1 MTAAAKPA
9 KAKKVKISLKT
20 LVLLL
25 LHTHTEEKNRAECF
39 LLVASVV
46 VVWWLVNRPTFI
58 LVSSSIHVLIMK
70 VSVQSICNFQDALL
84 MAPKPAA
91 TTTQMKHLAH

>member
-1 MTAAAKPA
+1 MTAAAFKQA
-9 KAKKVKISLKT
+9 KESENQFKDIGFAT
-20 LVLLL
+20 FA
-25 LHTHTEEKNRAECF
+25 HTHTEEKNRAECF

-84 MAPKPAA
+84 MAPKLAA
-91 TTTQMKHLAH
+91 TLAR